1 MVIQLLYGQTG
12 TFTHT
17 CKQAAKQPEKAVKCK
32 SPPACQKQASQQ
44 ILIHRKKAAK
54 KALREPQ
61 GISPFLRHRMK
72 GELKKFIIEK
82 NIYEIYQN
90 KY

>member
-1 MVIQLLYGQTG
+1 MQIPASLSKASKPPN
-12 TFTHT
+12 TH
-17 CKQAAKQPEKAVKCK
+17 P
-32 SPPACQKQASQQ
+32 QK
-44 ILIHRKKAAK
+44 KVAK

-61 GISPFLRHRMK
+61 SISPFLRHTMK
-72 GELKKFIIEK
+72 EELQKFIKEK